1 MIFLLWIAFIFL
13 ECLTHWFV
21 IEMIQFDL
29 TPDHR
34 KSFSHLIVMGS
45 RFIAYMVLWWSLGVH
60 QNSEFWMFTL
70 GCLFTHLL
78 IFPILL
84 NLMRGMRI
92 HYLGKGFTDN
102 ILAILP
108 FQARVWFLLV
118 LSVGMIYGYYNT
130 DLL

>member
-1 MIFLLWIAFIFL
+1 MIFILWILFIVL
-13 ECLTHWFV
+13 ECATHWFI
-21 IEMIQFDL
+21 IEIIQFDL

-34 KSFSHLIVMGS
+34 KSFSKVIVKSS
-45 RFIAYMVLWWSLGVH
+45 RVIACMILWW
-60 QNSEFWMFTL
+60 TL
-70 GCLFTHLL
+70 GIKHNAELFMYIFGAFFTHLL

-84 NLMRGMRI
+84 NLMRGVRP

-102 ILAILP
+102 ILGYLP

>member
-1 MIFLLWIAFIFL
+1 MIFILWILFIVVESL
-13 ECLTHWFV
+13 AHWFV

-29 TPDHR
+29 TPDQK
-34 KSFSHLIVMGS
+34 KSTSHVFVIGVRGIV
-45 RFIAYMVLWWSLGVH
+45 YMILWWTLGIKD
-60 QNSEFWMFTL
+60 NAEFWMFTL

-84 NLMRGMRI
+84 NLMRGIRP

-102 ILAILP
+102 ILSYLP
-108 FQARVWFLLV
+108 FQARVWFLFV
-118 LSVGMIYGYYNT
+118 LSAGMIYGYFNT

>member
-84 NLMRGMRI
+84 NLMRGVRAQ
-92 HYLGKGFTDN
+92 YLGKGFTDKL
-102 ILAILP
+102 LAILP

>member
-34 KSFSHLIVMGS
+34 ISFSHLIVMGL
-45 RFIAYMVLWWSLGVH
+45 RFIAYMVLWWTLGIH
-60 QNSEFWMFTL
+60 QNAEFWMFTL

-84 NLMRGMRI
+84 NLMRGVRAQ
-92 HYLGKGFTDN
+92 YLGKGFTDKL
-102 ILAILP
+102 LAILP